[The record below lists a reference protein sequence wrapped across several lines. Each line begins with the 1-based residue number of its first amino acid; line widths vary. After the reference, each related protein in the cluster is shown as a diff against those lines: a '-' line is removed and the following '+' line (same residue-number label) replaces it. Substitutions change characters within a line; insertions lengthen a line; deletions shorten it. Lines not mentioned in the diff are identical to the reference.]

1 MVSGNSTATVTF
13 EFSDSIKPLI
23 STLNLVY
30 GETLNTGSKIRTTS
44 VSLDENLVGGQG
56 SVVARDLN
64 DIQDVNYKFMLR
76 TVTGLYTYESAIVE
90 LYPTA
95 DNSTDAA
102 TTATDTTLAPV
113 LPAPTIV
120 QVDTINR
127 SRSILITW
135 SKLVDAS
142 GYVIQVYTE
151 TNDLATVKSVSCS
164 IIIMF
169 N

>member
-13 EFSDSIKPLI
+13 ELSDSIKPLI
-23 STLNLVY
+23 STLDLVY
-30 GETLNTGSKIRTTS
+30 GEILNTGSKIRTTS
-44 VSLDENLVGGQG
+44 VSLDEIAVGGQG